1 MKTVILNGV
10 SISTQDQDHMFML
23 DMFDLTEVHTK
34 LGLPRKASP
43 SQWRH
48 RHRNFLETEGHIIS
62 CPDGTYGDL
71 VGLLGWVAWFDY
83 GMYVRFLSVVSQGLH
98 SDLRIMLLGGDP
110 QCMSVAVN
118 REVEA

>member
-1 MKTVILNGV
+1 MQTIILNGV
-10 SISTQDQDHMFML
+10 TINTHDHL
-23 DMFDLTEVHTK
+23 WGLFDLTEVHTK
-34 LGLPRKASP
+34 LRLPRNASP

-48 RHRNFLETEGHIIS
+48 RHRNFLETEGHITS
-62 CPDGTYGDL
+62 GSEGTYGDL

-98 SDLRIMLLGGDP
+98 SDLRIMLLGDDP